1 MENINESRAGSLG
14 NSIEKD
20 IVMREGYLDQ
30 PISVLMEQD
39 VWVRTFMHEC
49 CRIFGAP
56 CVSAEC
62 LSKTDRFLYTF
73 ALMGISTSM
82 RRLSSVWK
90 GMYKKVEPKDAA
102 WEFCRRY
109 YEKYKSMV
117 VPDSSDEV
125 ATVAKLI
132 PKLIKKKSVKE

>member
-1 MENINESRAGSLG
+1 MENINESITGSLG

-82 RRLSSVWK
+82 RRLSSAGK
-90 GMYKKVEPKDAA
+90 ACTRKLSLRTPPGSFVEDTM
-102 WEFCRRY
+102 
-109 YEKYKSMV
+109 KST
-117 VPDSSDEV
+117 SRWLFQILQ
-125 ATVAKLI
+125 TRLQQ
-132 PKLIKKKSVKE
+132 